1 MASTAR
7 PTMIQISTIFDISNI
22 SPSSINPS
30 PLVRELLDRAQ
41 IVQDPLRVVVPQE
54 DLTLR
59 GFDANAASAPN
70 ICPMIAN
77 ASNAKAAKYG
87 PGSAGKG
94 LNLICGNGSQTKSQ
108 CADLKPTLRE
118 DIVKSVPSG
127 ECRAPDNKGR
137 YKQSDSQSSIRD
149 QVEHKCRRDSRRKQQ
164 QRNCG

>member
-59 GFDANAASAPN
+59 GFDANTASAPN
-70 ICPMIAN
+70 VCPMVSN
-77 ASNAKAAKYG
+77 ASNAKPPEYRPRG
-87 PGSAGKG
+87 AGEG
-94 LNLICGNGSQTKSQ
+94 LNLICGNGSETKSQ
-108 CADLKPTLRE
+108 CADLQPMLGE
-118 DIVKSVPSG
+118 DIVKTVPSG
-127 ECRAPDNKGR
+127 ECGAAYNKGR
-137 YKQSDSQSSIRD
+137 YK
-149 QVEHKCRRDSRRKQQ
+149 H
-164 QRNCG
+164 